1 MSESLGQG
9 YGLVC
14 YYILLSLRP
23 LFEIYDFHVSRAS
36 EKIIWK
42 DV

>member
-23 LFEIYDFHVSRAS
+23 LVEIYNFYFSRAS
-36 EKIIWK
+36 EICK
-42 DV
+42 DL